1 MNSHPGRTLQSSII
15 PCSRLIFL
23 LLLVPAIVLSGCFGT
38 PKSLPAP
45 ELVVPSVLDPLPQTG
60 QKPTLPSIRTVT
72 LGRSV
77 QGKPLL
83 MYVFGSGPKPIL
95 IFGGI
100 HGTEPTS
107 AQLANRLVR
116 FLRDKPQIWRNTP
129 IAILPQANPDGL
141 AKGTRQNINGVD
153 CHRNFPAHNWRTS
166 RPGNRYYG
174 GPRPLSEPETRA
186 IVQAV
191 QMLEPR
197 FIVAIH
203 SIPGGKYCNN
213 YDGPARV
220 LAEIMAQEN
229 HYPVKASMGY
239 PAPGSF
245 GSWAGIDQNIPTI
258 TLELPREEPTSKVW
272 LANRNAILAI
282 VQDHIGR

>member
-1 MNSHPGRTLQSSII
+1 MNLHPRPPLQSSII

-23 LLLVPAIVLSGCFGT
+23 LLLVPAIALAGCLGT
-38 PKSLPAP
+38 PQSLPEP
-45 ELVVPSVLDPLPQTG
+45 ELVIPSGLGPLP
-60 QKPTLPSIRTVT
+60 PTLEKPNLSVRTVT

-77 QGKPLL
+77 QGKPLV
-83 MYVFGSGPKPIL
+83 MTVFGSSPNPIL

-100 HGTEPTS
+100 HGHEPTS

-116 FLRDKPQIWRNTP
+116 FLRQNPRIWQNTS

-153 CHRNFPAHNWRTS
+153 CNRNFPANNWRTS
-166 RPGNRYYG
+166 RPGHRFYG

-186 IVQAV
+186 IVKAV
-191 QMLEPR
+191 QTLQPR

-203 SIPGGKYCNN
+203 SMPGGDYCNN

-220 LAEIMAQEN
+220 LAEIMAQKN
-229 HYPVKASMGY
+229 HYPVKASIGY
-239 PAPGSF
+239 PTPGSF
-245 GSWAGIDQNIPTI
+245 GSWAGVDQKIPTI
-258 TLELPREEPTSKVW
+258 TLELPREQPIGRVW
-272 LANRNAILAI
+272 LANRNAILAAA
-282 VQDHIGR
+282 QTHIGR